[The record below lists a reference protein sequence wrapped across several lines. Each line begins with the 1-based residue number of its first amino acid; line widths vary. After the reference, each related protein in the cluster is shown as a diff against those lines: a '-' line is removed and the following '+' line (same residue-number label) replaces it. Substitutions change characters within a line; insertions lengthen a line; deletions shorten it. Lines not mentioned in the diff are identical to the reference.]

1 VGVVNGVIL
10 VKGRLPHPF
19 IATLA
24 TLSIAAGAALYL
36 AGGSTIIGA
45 PNLVNTLGGHRLTA
59 IPGAGQVGWVPYA
72 GFVVLVVALLCWVL
86 LRKLVWGRWIYA
98 VGGSPEAA
106 VRTGVPVNGVLISV
120 YVLSGLS
127 GAIGGFLFVGSAN
140 AGSPFTGVG
149 LELSAIAAVIVG
161 GGSFLGGRGSVLNAL
176 TGALILAVMHNGLN
190 LLGFDPNWQYVA
202 TGVVI
207 LIAVELDVVRAYFEN
222 RFRNL
227 QARLA

>member
-1 VGVVNGVIL
+1 MVNGVIL

-24 TLSIAAGAALYL
+24 TLSIAAGVALYL

-45 PNLVNTLGGHRLTA
+45 PDLVNTLGGHRLTG

-127 GAIGGFLFVGSAN
+127 GAIGGFLFVGSAD
-140 AGSPFTGVG
+140 AGSPFTGV
-149 LELSAIAAVIVG
+149 
-161 GGSFLGGRGSVLNAL
+161 
-176 TGALILAVMHNGLN
+176 
-190 LLGFDPNWQYVA
+190 
-202 TGVVI
+202 
-207 LIAVELDVVRAYFEN
+207 RAWSSTPSPP
-222 RFRNL
+222 
-227 QARLA
+227 